1 MLTLPI
7 TTRALAGWAM
17 FFGGV
22 TAAAVWT
29 VMGVFFRMAG
39 SDYPLPWVWP
49 ALLCA
54 LYIAWMQAITW
65 MPYGIAGVRVVVA
78 VLWLMVV
85 DVIVITAFE
94 KAVPEAVMVALLAPL
109 LLVAY
114 LVAWVAVARARRGEV
129 PDWSVAW
136 RTPLEMARGSF
147 TRRRSFRSAASAQ
160 FWFEWRRTGRAL
172 PSMVA
177 IVVPAELAI
186 LFIPNNNTRT
196 PGFAVAI
203 FALLL
208 PLVLAF
214 FSGTAFGMPTAF
226 TSTRPINDATLIG
239 AKLRSTVLSTIVAW
253 MIVLA
258 AIPLAETWSGA
269 SVPVMKVLQPLIDSV
284 GRGHAIIFT
293 MFAIAVLMLSTWKM
307 LVQNLCISLTG
318 NQWLIKSTVLIGLV
332 VMMIGGPGLDYF
344 FGHTHTRLVVWNELP
359 LIAIALVSLKFV
371 AGALVAFRLHSRRV
385 LSDGAL
391 IAGAA
396 VWLAGVVL
404 IYGTLSWFFTDV
416 MMPAYL
422 RASIAILLMPLVRLS
437 AAPLALAWSRHR

>member
-1 MLTLPI
+1 
-7 TTRALAGWAM
+7 
-17 FFGGV
+17 
-22 TAAAVWT
+22 
-29 VMGVFFRMAG
+29 
-39 SDYPLPWVWP
+39 
-49 ALLCA
+49 LCA
-54 LYIAWMQAITW
+54 LYIAWMQAISW
-65 MPYGIAGVRVVVA
+65 MPYGLAGVRVVVA
-78 VLWLMVV
+78 VVWLLVV
-85 DVIVITAFE
+85 DVIVLAAFE
-94 KAVPEAVMVALLAPL
+94 QAVSERVMVMLLAPQL
-109 LLVAY
+109 LIAY
-114 LVAWVAVARARRGEV
+114 LVAWLAVSRARRGVV

-136 RTPLEMARGSF
+136 RAPAEAAR
-147 TRRRSFRSAASAQ
+147 TIIRRRRSFRTPASAQ

-203 FALLL
+203 FALIL
-208 PLVLAF
+208 PPVLAF
-214 FSGTAFGMPTAF
+214 FSGTAFGTPASF

-239 AKLRSTVLSTIVAW
+239 AKLKSTLLSTIVAW
-253 MIVLA
+253 LIVLA
-258 AIPLAETWSGA
+258 AIPAAEIWSGA
-269 SVPVMKVLQPLIDSV
+269 SVPVMKVLQPLIDAV
-284 GRGHAIIFT
+284 GGGHAIVFTIF
-293 MFAIAVLMLSTWKM
+293 AVAVLMLSTWQM

-344 FGHTHTRLVVWNELP
+344 FRHTHTRLVVWHELP
-359 LIAIALVSLKFV
+359 LIAMALVSLKFV
-371 AGALVAFRLHSRRV
+371 GGVLVAFRLHSRRA
-385 LSDGAL
+385 LSDGGL

-396 VWLAGVVL
+396 VWLAGVVV
-404 IYGTLSWFFTDV
+404 IYGVLSWFLTDV